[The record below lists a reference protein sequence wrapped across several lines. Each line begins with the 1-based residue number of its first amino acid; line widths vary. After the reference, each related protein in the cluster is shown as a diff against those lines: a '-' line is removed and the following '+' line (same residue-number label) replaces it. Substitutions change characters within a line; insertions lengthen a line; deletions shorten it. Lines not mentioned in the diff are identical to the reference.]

1 MSLMKK
7 EVSAYGDKDSA
18 KKRETESESIFREPE
33 ITDAAAARGDA
44 DEYLY
49 LNGQP
54 TLKDFLRFVKDRGV
68 NYERSGDLTEE
79 WQAANAVM
87 KKLKKEEAGI
97 ANNPAVEPIGPD
109 SELLLKFLKN
119 PLVRNGFN
127 TVPTEVAYV
136 NLNELV
142 VYQHHIDLTFVR
154 RLEQK
159 LKPPL
164 TEEEIFHFCLPNE
177 RTLPPAKW
185 SRLHRDT
192 YVFVS
197 PSNDLRFLGVMP
209 LEGKYIRGYPH
220 PGNLVGV
227 VGLAVGFGSN
237 FLNAIYA
244 EGRLILNNG
253 SHRAYALREMGIT
266 RVPCIVQHVS
276 SREELNVLACTAI
289 NEAPN
294 FFLKEPRPMML
305 KDYFDPR
312 LRKVLPVHKQTRQVM
327 VKFDI
332 DDGFVPSI

>member
-1 MSLMKK
+1 MKK
-7 EVSAYGDKDSA
+7 EVSAYGDHDLVKPL
-18 KKRETESESIFREPE
+18 ETENEPLLDESQ
-33 ITDAAAARGDA
+33 TMDVAAPQADA

-49 LNGQP
+49 LIGQP
-54 TLKDFLRFVKDRGV
+54 TLKQFLRFVKDRAV
-68 NYERSGDLTEE
+68 NPEGSGNLTEE
-79 WQAANAVM
+79 WQTANAVM
-87 KKLKKEEAGI
+87 RKLEKEEAGI
-97 ANNPAVEPIGPD
+97 ANNPTIEPVSPD
-109 SELLLKFLKN
+109 SELLLEFLKN
-119 PLVRNGFN
+119 PLVRNSFN

-154 RLEQK
+154 RLEQN
-159 LKPPL
+159 LKPHL
-164 TEEEIFHFCLPNE
+164 TEEEIFRFCLPNE
-177 RTLPPAKW
+177 RVLPPAKW
-185 SRLHRDT
+185 SRMHRDT

-209 LEGKYIRGYPH
+209 LEGNHVQGYPH

-237 FLNAIYA
+237 FVNAIYA

-276 SREELNVLACTAI
+276 CREQLNVLACTAVTD
-289 NEAPN
+289 APN

-312 LRKVLPVHKQTRQVM
+312 LRKILPVHKRTRQVT
-327 VKFDI
+327 VKFEI
-332 DDGFVPSI
+332 DDGFLPAL

>member
-1 MSLMKK
+1 MKK
-7 EVSAYGDKDSA
+7 EISEYGDEAVDKALGSGCGGISPESQTASGAKQSSDS
-18 KKRETESESIFREPE
+18 
-33 ITDAAAARGDA
+33 

-49 LNGQP
+49 LIGQP
-54 TLKDFLRFVKDRGV
+54 TLKQFLRFVKDRGV
-68 NYERSGDLTEE
+68 NPEGPGDLTEE
-79 WQAANAVM
+79 WQAANAAM
-87 KKLKKEEAGI
+87 RTLEKDEAGI
-97 ANNPAVEPIGPD
+97 ADCPTIEPVGPE
-109 SELLLKFLKN
+109 SELLLEFLRS
-119 PLVRNGFN
+119 PLVRNSFN

-154 RLEQK
+154 QLEQK
-159 LKPPL
+159 LKPGL
-164 TEEEIFHFCLPNE
+164 SEEEIFHFCLPND
-177 RTLPPAKW
+177 RVLPPAKW

-192 YVFVS
+192 YVFIS

-209 LEGKYIRGYPH
+209 LDADNIQAYPH

-237 FLNAIYA
+237 FLNAIHA

-276 SREELNVLACTAI
+276 CREELNVLACTAVT
-289 NEAPN
+289 EAPN
-294 FFLKEPRPMML
+294 FFLKEPRPMMM

-312 LRKVLPVHKQTRQVM
+312 LRKILAVHRRTRQVM
-327 VKFDI
+327 VKFEI
-332 DDGFVPSI
+332 DDGFVPAL

>member
-7 EVSAYGDKDSA
+7 EVSAYGDNDVA
-18 KKRETESESIFREPE
+18 KPLETERESIFSEPE
-33 ITDAAAARGDA
+33 TTKAAAPQTDV

-49 LNGQP
+49 LIGQP
-54 TLKDFLRFVKDRGV
+54 TLKQFLRFVKDRAV
-68 NYERSGDLTEE
+68 SPESSGDLTEE
-79 WQAANAVM
+79 WQAANSVM
-87 KKLKKEEAGI
+87 KTLEKDEAGI
-97 ANNPAVEPIGPD
+97 ANNPAIEPVGPD
-109 SELLLKFLKN
+109 SELLLEFLKN
-119 PLVRNGFN
+119 PLIRNGFN

-154 RLEQK
+154 RLRK
-159 LKPPL
+159 NLKPSL
-164 TEEEIFHFCLPNE
+164 TEEEIFRFCLPNE

-209 LEGKYIRGYPH
+209 LEADNVQGYPH

-227 VGLAVGFGSN
+227 VALAVGFGSN
-237 FLNAIYA
+237 FLNAISA

-253 SHRAYALREMGIT
+253 SHRAYALREMGIS

-276 SREELNVLACTAI
+276 CREELNVLACTAVT
-289 NEAPN
+289 EAPN

-312 LRKVLPVHKQTRQVM
+312 LRKILPVHKRTRQVM

>member
-1 MSLMKK
+1 MKN
-7 EVSAYGDKDSA
+7 EVSAYGNDSLV
-18 KKRETESESIFREPE
+18 KPLETESEPAFLESQ
-33 ITDAAAARGDA
+33 DAELAAPQV

-49 LNGQP
+49 LIGQP
-54 TLKDFLRFVKDRGV
+54 TLKQFLRFVKDRAV
-68 NYERSGDLTEE
+68 NPEGSGDLTEE

-87 KKLKKEEAGI
+87 RKLEKEEGGV
-97 ANNPAVEPIGPD
+97 ANNPAIEPISPD
-109 SELLLKFLKN
+109 SKLLLEFLKN

-127 TVPTEVAYV
+127 TVPSEVAYL

-142 VYQHHIDLTFVR
+142 VYQHHIDLTFVGQ
-154 RLEQK
+154 LKQK
-159 LKPPL
+159 LKPSL
-164 TEEEIFHFCLPNE
+164 TEEEIFRFCLPNE

-185 SRLHRDT
+185 SRMHRDT

-209 LEGKYIRGYPH
+209 LEGKHVRGYPH

-253 SHRAYALREMGIT
+253 SHRAYALREMGVT

-276 SREELNVLACTAI
+276 CREELNVLACTAVTD
-289 NEAPN
+289 APN
-294 FFLKEPRPMML
+294 FFLKQPRPMML
-305 KDYFDPR
+305 RDYFDPR
-312 LRKVLPVHKQTRQVM
+312 LRKVLRVHKRTRQVTI
-327 VKFDI
+327 KFNV
-332 DDGFVPSI
+332 DDGFLPAL

>member
-1 MSLMKK
+1 MKK
-7 EVSAYGDKDSA
+7 EVSAYGNEHLA
-18 KKRETESESIFREPE
+18 KPLETEDESVFREPQT
-33 ITDAAAARGDA
+33 TDGGVPQADA

-49 LNGQP
+49 LIGQP
-54 TLKDFLRFVKDRGV
+54 TLKQFLRFVKDRAV
-68 NYERSGDLTEE
+68 DPESSGDLTEE

-87 KKLKKEEAGI
+87 KTLEKDEAGI
-97 ANNPAVEPIGPD
+97 ANNPGIEPVGPD
-109 SELLLKFLKN
+109 NELLLEFLKN
-119 PLVRNGFN
+119 PLIRNGFN
-127 TVPTEVAYV
+127 TVPSEVAYV

-142 VYQHHIDLTFVR
+142 VYQHHIDLTFVH
-154 RLEQK
+154 RLAQK
-159 LKPPL
+159 LKTSM
-164 TEEEIFHFCLPNE
+164 TEEEIFRFCLPKE
-177 RTLPPAKW
+177 PMLPPAKW
-185 SRLHRDT
+185 SRMHRDT

-209 LEGKYIRGYPH
+209 LKGKYIQGYPH

-276 SREELNVLACTAI
+276 CREELNVLACTAVTD
-289 NEAPN
+289 APN
-294 FFLKEPRPMML
+294 FFLKGPRPMML

-312 LRKVLPVHKQTRQVM
+312 LRKILEVYRQTRQVT
-327 VKFDI
+327 VKFEI
-332 DDGFVPSI
+332 DDGFAPAL

>member
-1 MSLMKK
+1 MKK
-7 EVSAYGDKDSA
+7 EVSAYGDNGLLKPLEA
-18 KKRETESESIFREPE
+18 ESESLFCEPQTTAE
-33 ITDAAAARGDA
+33 RVSQTDA

-54 TLKDFLRFVKDRGV
+54 TLKQYLRFVRDRAVDPEG
-68 NYERSGDLTEE
+68 SGDLTEE

-87 KKLKKEEAGI
+87 KKLEKEEAGI
-97 ANNPAVEPIGPD
+97 ANNPTIEPVSPE
-109 SELLLKFLKN
+109 SELLLEFLKN

-136 NLNELV
+136 NLNEMV

-154 RLEQK
+154 RLEQN

-164 TEEEIFHFCLPNE
+164 SEEEIFRFCLPHE
-177 RTLPPAKW
+177 RVLPPAKW

-192 YVFVS
+192 YVFLS

-209 LEGKYIRGYPH
+209 LQGKHVRGYPH
-220 PGNLVGV
+220 PGDLVGV

-276 SREELNVLACTAI
+276 CREELNVLACTAVTD
-289 NEAPN
+289 APN

-312 LRKVLPVHKQTRQVM
+312 LRKILPVHRRTRQVV
-327 VKFDI
+327 VKFEI
-332 DDGFVPSI
+332 DDGFVPAI